1 MKHPPRPSRRQLVVA
16 GAVGAL
22 TLGASVALPAAN
34 ASAATGCAVT
44 YSANSWQGGFTGTVT
59 IKNLGDPVNG
69 WTLGF
74 TFPDAAQRVT
84 QGWSA
89 TWSQSG
95 SDVTARSLG
104 WNGSLATGASTSIG
118 FNGSWSGS
126 NPSPT
131 SFTLNGTTCTGS
143 TTPTT
148 PPPTTPPPTTPPPT
162 TPPPTTPPPTG
173 TTPVAIN
180 GQLRVC
186 GVNLCNQYGKPIQL
200 RGMSTHGI
208 QWFGHCYNDASLDAL
223 ATDWRADLFRVAM
236 YVQEDGYET
245 DPAGFTNRVNNLVE
259 EATERGMYAM
269 IDFHTLTPGDP
280 MFNLERAKTFFR
292 AVSARHADK
301 NNVIYEIANEPN
313 GVSWSTIK
321 NYAEQ
326 VIPVIRA
333 NDPDAVV
340 IVGTR
345 AWSSLGVSEG
355 ANSTEIINN
364 PVNASNIMYA
374 FHFYAASHKDN
385 YRAEVERAAARLPLF
400 VTEFGTVDYT
410 GDGAADLASSTTWL
424 DLLDRLKIGYAN
436 WTYSDK
442 AEGSAAFRPGT
453 CYGGTY
459 AGTGVLTQS
468 GAFMRERIRTP
479 DNFPTS

>member
-1 MKHPPRPSRRQLVVA
+1 MKHPPSRPRRLLVAA

-22 TLGASVALPAAN
+22 TLGALAGLPTTN
-34 ASAATGCAVT
+34 AMAATGCSVT
-44 YSANSWQGGFTGTVT
+44 YTTNSWSGGFTASVTVT
-59 IKNLGDPVNG
+59 NLGAAVNN

-74 TFPDAAQRVT
+74 SFPDSGQRLT

-95 SDVTARSLG
+95 SAVTAQSAS
-104 WNGSLATGASTSIG
+104 WNGALATGASTNIG
-118 FNGSWSGS
+118 FNGSFTGN

-131 SFTLNGTTCTGS
+131 SFTLNGTVCTGS
-143 TTPTT
+143 TTT

-162 TPPPTTPPPTG
+162 TPPPG
-173 TTPVAIN
+173 QTPVQIN

-186 GVNLCNQYGKPIQL
+186 GVNLCNQYGRPIQL

-208 QWFGHCYNDASLDAL
+208 QWFGNCYNNASLDAL
-223 ATDWRADLFRVAM
+223 ATDWRADLFRIAM
-236 YVQEDGYET
+236 YVQEQGYET

-259 EATERGMYAM
+259 EATRRGMYAM
-269 IDFHTLTPGDP
+269 IDFHLLTPGDP
-280 MFNLERAKTFFR
+280 MFNLERAKTFF
-292 AVSARHADK
+292 ASVSARHASK

-321 NYAEQ
+321 NYADQ

-355 ANSTEIINN
+355 SNHTEIVNN

-374 FHFYAASHKDN
+374 FHFYAASHRDN

-410 GDGAADLASSTTWL
+410 GDGGVDLASSTQWL

-436 WTYSDK
+436 WTFSDK
-442 AEGSAAFRPGT
+442 AEGSAALRPGT
-453 CYGGTY
+453 CNGSNYTGTS
-459 AGTGVLTQS
+459 VLTPS
-468 GAFMRERIRTP
+468 GVFMRERIRTP